1 MLYEELNSRKKK
13 LGMTTEQ
20 LSQLS
25 GVPVGTINKI
35 LSGETKSPR
44 YDTLRALEN
53 VLYGLNGE
61 SPELNSRMTES
72 DIRALSRM
80 TPDTVREAA
89 RPYYTKRQGEYTVED
104 YRALPEDVRAELI
117 DGVLIFLEAPTFT
130 HQEVLSELLLEF
142 GNYVRNNKGPC
153 RVVPSPLDVQLD
165 CDDRTMVQPD
175 IAVICRNERITRK
188 GVYGAPDLCI
198 EVISESTRKLGTPA
212 CGNTGSWIR
221 NGKRSYAIYLR
232 ENTRRRSPCTHS
244 MTGCRSGSGKD
255 GWKWTSR
262 RYRSASGPSL
272 RKNDAEGPAR
282 GRQILYAFQ
291 V

>member
-61 SPELNSRMTES
+61 SPELNNRMTES

-80 TPDTVREAA
+80 TPDAVREAA

-117 DGVLIFLEAPTFT
+117 DGVLIFLEVPTFT
-130 HQEVLSELLLEF
+130 HQELVTELLLEF
-142 GNYVRNNKGPC
+142 GNYVRKNKGPC

-175 IAVICRNERITRK
+175 LIVICDEKKIVRK
-188 GVYGAPDLCI
+188 GIYGAPDLCI
-198 EVISESTRKLGTPA
+198 EILSPSTRKKDCTLKVQKYMNAGVREYWIVDPDKKAVITYRFEGEDIPGISMYTFQDKVPVGIFEGSLEIDFQEILG
-212 CGNTGSWIR
+212 R
-221 NGKRSYAIYLR
+221 LR
-232 ENTRRRSPCTHS
+232 FC
-244 MTGCRSGSGKD
+244 
-255 GWKWTSR
+255 
-262 RYRSASGPSL
+262 
-272 RKNDAEGPAR
+272 
-282 GRQILYAFQ
+282 
-291 V
+291 

>member
-1 MLYEELNSRKKK
+1 MLCEELNRRKKK

-61 SPELNSRMTES
+61 SSELYSRITER
-72 DIRALSRM
+72 DIRALNVM
-80 TPDTVREAA
+80 TPDALREADG
-89 RPYYTKRQGEYTVED
+89 PYCTKRQGEYTVED

-130 HQEVLSELLLEF
+130 HQELVTELLLEF
-142 GNYVRNNKGPC
+142 GNFVRKNKGTC

-175 IAVICRNERITRK
+175 IAVICRKEHITRK

-198 EVISESTRKLGTPA
+198 EVISESTRKLDYGVKMNKYMEAGVREYWIVDLKREKVVCYGFEGEDAPEINIYTFKDRVPVRIWEGRLEVDFAAVSERLWKEPA
-212 CGNTGSWIR
+212 E
-221 NGKRSYAIYLR
+221 K
-232 ENTRRRSPCTHS
+232 
-244 MTGCRSGSGKD
+244 
-255 GWKWTSR
+255 
-262 RYRSASGPSL
+262 
-272 RKNDAEGPAR
+272 
-282 GRQILYAFQ
+282 
-291 V
+291 

>member
-1 MLYEELNSRKKK
+1 MLCEELNRRKKK

-61 SPELNSRMTES
+61 SPELYSRITEK
-72 DIRALSRM
+72 DIRALNVM
-80 TPDTVREAA
+80 TPDALREAA
-89 RPYYTKRQGEYTVED
+89 GPYCTKRQGEYTVED

-130 HQEVLSELLLEF
+130 HQELVTELLLEF
-142 GNYVRNNKGPC
+142 GNFVRKNKGTC

-175 IAVICRNERITRK
+175 IAVICRKEHITRK

-198 EVISESTRKLGTPA
+198 EVISESTRKLDYGVKMNKYMEAGVREYWIVDLKREKVVCYGFEGEDAPEINIYTFKDRVPVRIWEERLEVDFAAVSERLWKEPA
-212 CGNTGSWIR
+212 E
-221 NGKRSYAIYLR
+221 K
-232 ENTRRRSPCTHS
+232 
-244 MTGCRSGSGKD
+244 
-255 GWKWTSR
+255 
-262 RYRSASGPSL
+262 
-272 RKNDAEGPAR
+272 
-282 GRQILYAFQ
+282 
-291 V
+291 

>member
-61 SPELNSRMTES
+61 SPELNNRMTES

-80 TPDTVREAA
+80 TPDAVREAA

-104 YRALPEDVRAELI
+104 YRALPEDVR
-117 DGVLIFLEAPTFT
+117 GFT
-130 HQEVLSELLLEF
+130 
-142 GNYVRNNKGPC
+142 
-153 RVVPSPLDVQLD
+153 
-165 CDDRTMVQPD
+165 
-175 IAVICRNERITRK
+175 
-188 GVYGAPDLCI
+188 GAP
-198 EVISESTRKLGTPA
+198 SG
-212 CGNTGSWIR
+212 
-221 NGKRSYAIYLR
+221 R
-232 ENTRRRSPCTHS
+232 ERMS
-244 MTGCRSGSGKD
+244 
-255 GWKWTSR
+255 
-262 RYRSASGPSL
+262 
-272 RKNDAEGPAR
+272 
-282 GRQILYAFQ
+282 
-291 V
+291 

>member
-13 LGMTTEQ
+13 LGMTTGQ

-61 SPELNSRMTES
+61 SPELNNRIAES

-80 TPDTVREAA
+80 MPDVVREAA
-89 RPYYTKRQGEYTVED
+89 SPYCTKRQGEYTVED

-130 HQEVLSELLLEF
+130 HQELIAEILF
-142 GNYVRNNKGPC
+142 DIQTFIRKNKGPC

-198 EVISESTRKLGTPA
+198 EVISESTRKLDYSVKMKKYMEAGVREY
-212 CGNTGSWIR
+212 WIVDL
-221 NGKRSYAIYLR
+221 KRKKVV
-232 ENTRRRSPCTHS
+232 C
-244 MTGCRSGSGKD
+244 
-255 GWKWTSR
+255 
-262 RYRSASGPSL
+262 
-272 RKNDAEGPAR
+272 
-282 GRQILYAFQ
+282 YAFEGEDAPDIAMYTFNDR
-291 V
+291 VPVRIWEGRLEVDFGAISERLWTEPAEE

>member
-1 MLYEELNSRKKK
+1 M
-13 LGMTTEQ
+13 
-20 LSQLS
+20 
-25 GVPVGTINKI
+25 
-35 LSGETKSPR
+35 
-44 YDTLRALEN
+44 
-53 VLYGLNGE
+53 
-61 SPELNSRMTES
+61 
-72 DIRALSRM
+72 
-80 TPDTVREAA
+80 
-89 RPYYTKRQGEYTVED
+89 ED

-198 EVISESTRKLGTPA
+198 EVISESTRKLDYSVKMQT
-212 CGNTGSWIR
+212 
-221 NGKRSYAIYLR
+221 IYLR

-255 GWKWTSR
+255 GWKWTLR

-282 GRQILYAFQ
+282 GSQILYSFQ

>member
-80 TPDTVREAA
+80 TPDAVREAA
-89 RPYYTKRQGEYTVED
+89 RPYHTKRQGEYTVED

-117 DGVLIFLEAPTFT
+117 DGVLIFLESPTFT

-142 GNYVRNNKGPC
+142 GDFVRNNKGPC

-188 GVYGAPDLCI
+188 
-198 EVISESTRKLGTPA
+198 
-212 CGNTGSWIR
+212 
-221 NGKRSYAIYLR
+221 RSYAIYLR
-232 ENTRRRSPCTHS
+232 ENMRRRSPCTHS
-244 MTGCRSGSGKD
+244 MTGCRSGSGKE
-255 GWKWTSR
+255 GWKWILR
-262 RYRSASGPSL
+262 RYRIASGPSR
-272 RKNDAEGPAR
+272 RKNDAEGAVR